1 MIFDSNRPVKLY
13 LFTWIK
19 EKGRKSIRV
28 ETKEGEREREAF
40 KTVLGQNFDGTELF
54 LEWDFTLET
63 INLIRERINAGNLIC
78 ETALSIFKQS
88 WTNSNVNCRPSLTSL
103 ITLALSSFLFLEG

>member
-1 MIFDSNRPVKLY
+1 MNLKESLKEIMIFDSNRPVKLY

-54 LEWDFTLET
+54 LE
-63 INLIRERINAGNLIC
+63 
-78 ETALSIFKQS
+78 
-88 WTNSNVNCRPSLTSL
+88 
-103 ITLALSSFLFLEG
+103 